1 MTEPSS
7 NAGPLDGV
15 VVVDLSSVIVGPA
28 CSLALADH
36 GAEVI
41 KIEPPQGD
49 LMRKLG
55 GGAKHPGMTGK
66 FMNFNRNKRSVC
78 IDLKKA
84 RGLEMLDAV
93 LAKADVFISNMRM
106 DALAKLGLNW
116 ERLHALNPQL
126 IYTQVLAFGKGGE
139 YFNRPAYD
147 TVIQSASGVAG
158 TFEKS
163 SGEPRFVPLVM
174 TDHITGLIAA
184 QAIGFA
190 LYRRIKTQEGEL
202 IEIPMFE
209 TMSAFV
215 LREHLGNMTFQPAI
229 GPVGDAR
236 ILDKNNRPVKTKDG
250 YLSISPNTNAQAFAF
265 FDLIGRPE
273 LKEDPRF
280 SSVESRTLNS
290 TDYYTLRSESLRS
303 KTSAEWIELFEQH
316 DIPCMRYNSLEDLV
330 EDPHLRQVGFLRQT
344 EHPSEGK
351 ILEMGLTN
359 HYSGG
364 VRESFLPAP
373 NLGEHTVSVMMEYG
387 FTHEEIDQ
395 ALSQGVLFSDM
406 KASSE

>member
-190 LYRRIKTQEGEL
+190 LYRRSKTQEGEL

-250 YLSISPNTNAQAFAF
+250 YLSISPNTNEQAFAF

-387 FTHEEIDQ
+387 FTHEEIDK

>member
-1 MTEPSS
+1 MVQEA
-7 NAGPLDGV
+7 NEGPLSGV

-41 KIEPPQGD
+41 KIEPPSGD

-66 FMNFNRNKRSVC
+66 FMNFNRNKKSVC
-78 IDLKKA
+78 IDLKKTA
-84 RGLEMLDAV
+84 GQEMLYTI
-93 LAKADVFISNMRM
+93 LAKADVFISNMRTE
-106 DALAKLGLNW
+106 ALAQLGLDFVT
-116 ERLHALNPQL
+116 LQKLNPQL

-174 TDHITGLIAA
+174 TDHITGMIAA

-190 LYRRIKTQEGEL
+190 LYRRTRTKKGEL

-215 LREHLGNMTFQPAI
+215 LREHLGNMTFKPAI
-229 GPVGDAR
+229 GPIGDAR
-236 ILDKNNRPVKTKDG
+236 ILDKNNRPVKTQDG
-250 YLSISPNTNAQAFAF
+250 YISISPNTNEQAFAF
-265 FDLIGRPE
+265 FDLISRPE
-273 LKEDPRF
+273 LKGDPRF
-280 SSVESRTLNS
+280 CSVEARTLHS
-290 TDYYTLRSESLRS
+290 VDYYALRSGSLLG
-303 KTSAEWIELFEQH
+303 KTSAQWIDLFEQR
-316 DIPCMRYNSLEDLV
+316 DIPCMRYNSLENLV
-330 EDPHLRQVGFLRQT
+330 EDPHLQQVGFLRET
-344 EHPSEGK
+344 VHPSEGP

-364 VRESFLPAP
+364 VRQQFTPAP
-373 NLGEHTVSVMMEYG
+373 RLGEHTLSVLAEHGYG
-387 FTHEEIDQ
+387 PEEIEI
-395 ALSQGVLFSDM
+395 ALQNQVIFSEAKGV
-406 KASSE
+406 